1 MRVSS
6 NIHQLSRW
14 ESSSPIQIPH
24 FGGTSSLSSYLWQ
37 NSRWTPGKL
46 SPEASQQ
53 ATRNVVTEVEVGQPI
68 AGVNQLWNY
77 RILCYEELGN
87 PTWRC
92 FSQWWKEING
102 HELMIQ
108 DIQVPK
114 KKFTSWDFGKS
125 STYMGGLA
133 ESGCRSLDR
142 STAGRDRRKR
152 DDSRA
157 HPMPGGGWHA
167 KRSWMKEIYRKS
179 QHLDGTFCLGLS
191 APRKPW
197 CQGSYP
203 MPYGMPGYAA
213 CSSSLRTAD

>member
-1 MRVSS
+1 VRVSS

-92 FSQWWKEING
+92 FSQWWKEMNG

-114 KKFTSWDFGKS
+114 KKVYQLGFREIVHLHGRFGRVRLPEPWS
-125 STYMGGLA
+125 LH
-133 ESGCRSLDR
+133 CR
-142 STAGRDRRKR
+142 
-152 DDSRA
+152 
-157 HPMPGGGWHA
+157 
-167 KRSWMKEIYRKS
+167 
-179 QHLDGTFCLGLS
+179 
-191 APRKPW
+191 
-197 CQGSYP
+197 
-203 MPYGMPGYAA
+203 
-213 CSSSLRTAD
+213 